1 MKKSNLWAHSNF
13 KKKISMWPAISSL
26 RISIPLN
33 NGGKYELKFHPN
45 QTTFIDTYKT
55 NFSWCLKRMK
65 MILKCE
71 VNERWAVGND
81 FTTFT
86 SSRARSFV
94 CLKSRSVLLR
104 CDVGVDRLCVRLLLL
119 LILLHSTTL
128 TLLLPPSPH
137 HTLIRYILNSA
148 IEEFQVYLF
157 MCHNIMIVVLCFVV
171 SSSSSSQSVLNES
184 ECEWIFMIKMQSRLF
199 LWREGEFLDFD
210 ILDTFFI
217 STQNVR
223 SFMEWL
229 KFSRLK
235 CG

>member
-1 MKKSNLWAHSNF
+1 MGENMN
-13 KKKISMWPAISSL
+13 I
-26 RISIPLN
+26 
-33 NGGKYELKFHPN
+33 KFHPN
-45 QTTFIDTYKT
+45 QTTSIDTYKT

-65 MILKCE
+65 KILKCE

-171 SSSSSSQSVLNES
+171 SSSSSSLSQYWTKANANEFS
-184 ECEWIFMIKMQSRLF
+184 WSKCNHDFFCDVRGNFSTLTFSIPF
-199 LWREGEFLDFD
+199 L
-210 ILDTFFI
+210 
-217 STQNVR
+217 
-223 SFMEWL
+223 
-229 KFSRLK
+229 SRLK
-235 CG
+235 MFARLWSDWSFHDSNVDNVEL